1 MVFILF
7 YLSLQS
13 KTERN
18 YMADIRKM
26 TSEEL
31 LAFLKKNYFIGID
44 IDAVPSMSVEQRR
57 DFTLRQADRLIGLK
71 RGGDAAR
78 MIAYNFFTEE
88 LEPMK
93 ENPLMCKKQ
102 EGVAAW
108 IVELARLLAYLMMGQ
123 FLRTSYPMDI
133 KLLGIEPESEVEDL
147 NEQYSPDNL
156 QLLSWLKD
164 TAYRRVGARVARKL
178 VCEAIYEAHF
188 IDSALSDYYVDEC
201 DRNEPHWSDEAE
213 CNDYVN
219 QVLRTVETVKTH
231 LAKGRELG
239 LNDDEIGVVDS
250 LWSYVPHN
258 YQANYVAAARDIVEA
273 DKRMFPQMQDIESYR
288 SELRAEILLIAEK
301 HDVDL
306 ELDDPYSLPMGYL
319 NDWINTKHNIL
330 QDNE

>member
-1 MVFILF
+1 
-7 YLSLQS
+7 
-13 KTERN
+13 
-18 YMADIRKM
+18 MADIRKM

-133 KLLGIEPESEVEDL
+133 KLLGIEPESEVEDQ

-258 YQANYVAAARDIVEA
+258 YQANYVAAARDIVEV

-306 ELDDPYSLPMGYL
+306 ELDDPFSLPMGYL

>member
-1 MVFILF
+1 
-7 YLSLQS
+7 
-13 KTERN
+13 
-18 YMADIRKM
+18 MADIRKM

>member
-1 MVFILF
+1 
-7 YLSLQS
+7 
-13 KTERN
+13 
-18 YMADIRKM
+18 MADIRKM

-31 LAFLKKNYFIGID
+31 LAFLKKNYFISVD

-71 RGGDAAR
+71 KGGDAAR

-88 LEPMK
+88 MEPMR
-93 ENPLMCKKQ
+93 ENPMMREKQ

-133 KLLGIEPESEVEDL
+133 KLLGIEPELEVEDL

-288 SELRAEILLIAEK
+288 SELRAKILLIAEK

-319 NDWINTKHNIL
+319 NDWINTKHNIITG
-330 QDNE
+330 

>member
-1 MVFILF
+1 
-7 YLSLQS
+7 
-13 KTERN
+13 
-18 YMADIRKM
+18 MADIRKM

-306 ELDDPYSLPMGYL
+306 ELDDPFSLPMGYL